1 MSEKPTNKPTNKPT
15 EKREI
20 VEIRRTPKFLPFL
33 LTGGILGLFV
43 GLILWLSSGSNS
55 QLFGYLI
62 AYGAGIG
69 AALGLTAATIFESV
83 TRARTKRVEATK
95 LEG

>member
-1 MSEKPTNKPTNKPT
+1 MT

-33 LTGGILGLFV
+33 LTGGVLGFLVGLF
-43 GLILWLSSGSNS
+43 LWASSGASQ

-69 AALGLTAATIFESV
+69 AALGLIAATIFETLTR
-83 TRARTKRVEATK
+83 TRAKRVEATK

>member
-1 MSEKPTNKPTNKPT
+1 MT
-15 EKREI
+15 ENANNSAKREV

-33 LTGGILGLFV
+33 LTGGLLGFLV
-43 GLILWLSSGSNS
+43 GLILWASSGSNP

-62 AYGAGIG
+62 AYGAGVG
-69 AALGLTAATIFESV
+69 AALGLTAATVLESL
-83 TRARTKRVEATK
+83 TRARAKRVEATK